1 MGFKWRVITFIGMY
15 SGNQM
20 ERVITFIGM
29 YSGNQME
36 NDYLY
41 RYLQWE
47 SNGDGYLYRHVQW
60 ELNGE

>member
-20 ERVITFIGM
+20 ERVITLIGM

-36 NDYLY
+36 SDYLY
-41 RYLQWE
+41 RYVQWE
-47 SNGDGYLYRHVQW
+47 SNG
-60 ELNGE
+60 E

>member
-20 ERVITFIGM
+20 E
-29 YSGNQME
+29 

-41 RYLQWE
+41 KYLQWE
-47 SNGDGYLYRHVQW
+47 SNG
-60 ELNGE
+60 E